1 VLFLRESGAGYLLL
15 ALGIVSILLLA
26 IDVNS
31 RLLDPARSIFA
42 TLISPIYIIAESP
55 YRMGREASRTLATRE
70 SLIEANARLEQEN
83 LQLAQRA
90 QQFVALREE
99 NARLRALLGSRQ
111 RLGAEV
117 LVAELV
123 GVIPTPNTF
132 QVEIDKGSDAGVF
145 VGQAVI
151 DADGLFG
158 QVVEVARFTSRVMLL
173 VDAAHAVPVQVNR
186 NDIRSIAAGTGRM
199 DRLELEYVPIT
210 ADIREGDLL
219 VSSGLG
225 GHFPRGYPVGEV
237 VAVVVDPTL
246 PYAQVTARPLAALD
260 RSRHVLLVYEPA
272 TDTAQAA
279 EPAAPAEAAAPTA
292 EATTP

>member
-1 VLFLRESGAGYLLL
+1 L
-15 ALGIVSILLLA
+15 ALGIVSSLLLA

-31 RLLDPARSIFA
+31 RLLEPMRAALA
-42 TLISPIYIIAESP
+42 TFVSPIYVIAESP
-55 YRMGREASRTLATRE
+55 YRMSREASRTLATRE
-70 SLIEANARLEQEN
+70 SLMEENARLEQQN
-83 LQLAQRA
+83 LELSQRA

-117 LVAELV
+117 LVAELI

-158 QVVEVARFTSRVMLL
+158 QVVEVAKFTSRVMLL
-173 VDAAHAVPVQVNR
+173 VDASHAVPVQVNR

-210 ADIREGDLL
+210 ADIREGDVL

-237 VAVVVDPTL
+237 VSVVVDPTL

-272 TDTAQAA
+272 TDTARAA
-279 EPAAPAEAAAPTA
+279 EPTPPAA
-292 EATTP
+292 EATP

>member
-1 VLFLRESGAGYLLL
+1 
-15 ALGIVSILLLA
+15 
-26 IDVNS
+26 
-31 RLLDPARSIFA
+31 
-42 TLISPIYIIAESP
+42 
-55 YRMGREASRTLATRE
+55 
-70 SLIEANARLEQEN
+70 
-83 LQLAQRA
+83 
-90 QQFVALREE
+90 
-99 NARLRALLGSRQ
+99 
-111 RLGAEV
+111 
-117 LVAELV
+117 
-123 GVIPTPNTF
+123 
-132 QVEIDKGSDAGVF
+132 
-145 VGQAVI
+145 
-151 DADGLFG
+151 LFG

-186 NDIRSIAAGTGRM
+186 NDIRSIAAGTGSM

-237 VAVVVDPTL
+237 VSVVVDPTL

-272 TDTAQAA
+272 TDAAQAA
-279 EPAAPAEAAAPTA
+279 EPAEPAEVAAPTK